1 MAQTVS
7 KHKNFVMQ
15 NSLINNE
22 ISRNKKLHALT
33 KSQEFDEDY
42 RDYCYD
48 EEEED
53 DYMNNTNG
61 VIKVNSGTKKCPA
74 VTVCAL
80 NYIDEVTEKII
91 NTKYSYKITAYD
103 KRVYNAL
110 CTLYAE
116 NKNNFSLHEL
126 YAMVTGYSKATPT
139 KKQLDNLERCIEKL
153 SSIRIFLDLTEELKN
168 GFVKD
173 RQVLI
178 NMGLIKANTKKINN
192 VTIKDNLL
200 HARVFT
206 IGTDKQTVKVINI
219 QAEPVLYSY
228 NKAKATLLTIPT
240 QYIGLENT
248 NVTEKTIAFQDYFLM
263 RIISYKNG
271 AMHENKIMYKTL
283 YKEIGEEKPEVR
295 KDFKRDRDLINKL
308 FVGWLEEGLVKSY
321 KEIKEGRSYAGMMF
335 EI

>member
-1 MAQTVS
+1 MVQ
-7 KHKNFVMQ
+7 
-15 NSLINNE
+15 
-22 ISRNKKLHALT
+22 R
-33 KSQEFDEDY
+33 
-42 RDYCYD
+42 
-48 EEEED
+48 
-53 DYMNNTNG
+53 
-61 VIKVNSGTKKCPA
+61 VIKIMMNIG
-74 VTVCAL
+74 
-80 NYIDEVTEKII
+80 EKIQSAAITDIVKCIDSTIEESI
-91 NTKYSYKITAYD
+91 NVKYPCKITAYD

-240 QYIGLENT
+240 QYIGLEDT

-295 KDFKRDRDLINKL
+295 KDFKRDRNLINKL
-308 FVGWLEEGLVKSY
+308 FTGWIEEGLVKSY
-321 KEIKEGRSYAGMMF
+321 EEIKEGRSYAGIIF
-335 EI
+335 EV